1 MMHRRWMR
9 TRLRAYHDG
18 SLVGRA
24 RVVLEAHLTH
34 CEACG
39 AELRTLE
46 ETDAL
51 LSRCRLVAPA
61 LDPADAQSLFQAAY
75 SASGVGAS
83 PLRVGN
89 WRWRLAGAAVLMTC
103 GAAAYGISGRLGAP
117 GRPVSMAQI
126 APIETKT
133 NAGGRVGATTVGRVW
148 SGGTTVTAAA
158 EPAITSLQRRRGS
171 RRRSMEALL
180 ATATTP
186 QAEPVAETWEEAPV
200 LFVAVERQPVVLKV
214 SLTEAPPE
222 APGFAQVSSV
232 RYDPTG
238 QVVTQ
243 ATVSSCAPEPG
254 DEDMAIPEPEEQ
266 CGGSPATLKASGMDD
281 KHQPLPSE
289 QREEREEKSDA
300 CD

>member
-1 MMHRRWMR
+1 MMHRQWMR
-9 TRLRAYHDG
+9 ARLRAYHDG
-18 SLVGRA
+18 SLAGRA
-24 RVVLEAHLTH
+24 RVELEAHLTH

-46 ETDAL
+46 EMDAL
-51 LSRCRLVAPA
+51 LSRCRVVAPV

-83 PLRVGN
+83 PLRAGN
-89 WRWRLAGAAVLMTC
+89 WRWRLAGAAVLMMF
-103 GAAAYGISGRLGAP
+103 GAAAYGLSGRLGSQ
-117 GRPVSMAQI
+117 GRAVSVAQT
-126 APIETKT
+126 PPLETKT
-133 NAGGRVGATTVGRVW
+133 NAGERVEATTVGRVW
-148 SGGTTVTAAA
+148 SGTATVTTAA
-158 EPAITSLQRRRGS
+158 ESVPTSLRRRRGS
-171 RRRSMEALL
+171 RRRSTEPAML
-180 ATATTP
+180 ATATP
-186 QAEPVAETWEEAPV
+186 QTEPNAETWEEAPA

-222 APGFAQVSSV
+222 APGFARVSSV

-266 CGGSPATLKASGMDD
+266 CGGSPATSKAPDKDD